1 MNPTNPTALI
11 TGASR
16 GLGAALAREL
26 AQRGW
31 HLILDARTRIDL
43 ERLVAAR
50 GSGPTTNRLGSTEQ
64 CTATRQR
71 DTYRSG
77 PEPVR

>member
-31 HLILDARTRIDL
+31 HLILDARTRINL

-50 GSGPTTNRLGSTEQ
+50 GSGPTTNRPGSTELMH
-64 CTATRQR
+64 CNTPTRHV
-71 DTYRSG
+71 SIWA
-77 PEPVR
+77 

>member
-31 HLILDARTRIDL
+31 HLILDARTRTWKRAYY
-43 ERLVAAR
+43 ESPRKH
-50 GSGPTTNRLGSTEQ
+50 
-64 CTATRQR
+64 
-71 DTYRSG
+71 
-77 PEPVR
+77 

>member
-43 ERLVAAR
+43 ERLAAAR
-50 GSGPTTNRLGSTEQ
+50 GSGPTTNCQGSTEQ

-71 DTYRSG
+71 DTCRSG